1 MFSIKKISVV
11 LWILFLVGCSSE
23 VQYDLLILNGTVYD
37 GSLND
42 PVETD
47 LGIVGDRIIQLGDL
61 EKHKATQI
69 VDARGLSVAPGFID
83 LHVHLEPI
91 FSL

>member
-42 PVETD
+42 PVETA
-47 LGIVGDRIIQLGDL
+47 LGIVGYQIIQLGDL
-61 EKHKATQI
+61 DKHKAT
-69 VDARGLSVAPGFID
+69 
-83 LHVHLEPI
+83 
-91 FSL
+91 